1 MNIIDAA
8 DILREDENEDIGEE
22 DEEEEVDEEEGDQ
35 EPKRRR
41 GKDRVWNQIG
51 SFANMDQ
58 WKGSDICADVTN
70 EMTRNTQHDTFD
82 YHFDVFVCHYSRK
95 HGWKPCPRIV
105 RVGFSTTSQ
114 EIVVWENEG
123 GHHQLKLKFLLQGMY
138 GPSGQMSLERYKCKM
153 LGRTTTRKRRK
164 SMTKG

>member
-123 GHHQLKLKFLLQGMY
+123 GHHQHEEDPNFETGTNY
-138 GPSGQMSLERYKCKM
+138 H
-153 LGRTTTRKRRK
+153 
-164 SMTKG
+164 